1 MYLKGIFML
10 FRVRALCL
18 TLMFVTSLAYASKEE
33 ADDIH
38 AKTADGDEV
47 VLHANG
53 YWEFKDAK
61 KAEVAKVKVEQFE
74 RSNGCPLGMRPS
86 FLGVGRCIAFDD
98 PILRRGSLKPR

>member
-1 MYLKGIFML
+1 MSRL
-10 FRVRALCL
+10 L
-18 TLMFVTSLAYASKEE
+18 TLTFLALLIPAIAFAAKEE

-61 KAEVAKVKVEQFE
+61 KAEVAKVKVEEFE

-86 FLGVGRCIAFDD
+86 FLGMGRCISYDD
-98 PILRRGSLKPR
+98 PILKRGSLSGKGH